1 MKSCEYPTSTLVPGT
16 HFAAPA
22 RYPAMNESTGGI
34 LTPPVALIVLP
45 PAFFAIRAERQPTR

>member
-1 MKSCEYPTSTLVPGT
+1 
-16 HFAAPA
+16 
-22 RYPAMNESTGGI
+22 MNESTRGI